1 MAGKSG
7 PVAATILISPLA
19 EIAGSM
25 VGTIGPVA
33 GTIGPA
39 EVSATTVSMS
49 GTAFGK
55 VRSVTR
61 YPYMLH

>member
-1 MAGKSG
+1 MAG
-7 PVAATILISPLA
+7 AILISPVA
-19 EIAGSM
+19 ETAGSV